1 MKHTNES
8 MFWVMTAGAL
18 WPTTVLAEETTAATG
33 GYAATDYV
41 WFTIIGLI
49 LVFGAYD
56 TFFRTP

>member
-1 MKHTNES
+1 MKRTQES
-8 MFWVMTAGAL
+8 AL
-18 WPTTVLAEETTAATG
+18 WMLGASMLWPVTVFAEETTAATG

>member
-1 MKHTNES
+1 MLGAS
-8 MFWVMTAGAL
+8 ML
-18 WPTTVLAEETTAATG
+18 WPVTVFAEETTAATG